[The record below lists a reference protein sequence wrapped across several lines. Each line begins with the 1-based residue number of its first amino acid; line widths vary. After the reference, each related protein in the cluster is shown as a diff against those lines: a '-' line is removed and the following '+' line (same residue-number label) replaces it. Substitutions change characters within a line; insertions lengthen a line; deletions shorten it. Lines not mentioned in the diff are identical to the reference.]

1 MLSVGQL
8 VHWSIW
14 IYFSKLLSVSQ
25 RLWSS
30 MGGLFRASE
39 GSALAGAEAL
49 RAPWPLRWWPSSAPS
64 SFFKRWVTD
73 ISPSPCS
80 LWSTNSYPPSAWRFK
95 CNHCDYLFSIVTTLN
110 NHITYRHLDF
120 NILILT
126 EVEDW
131 LLHSDSSFVFCRRPL
146 TFPFEKFDFPTT

>member
-1 MLSVGQL
+1 MTAKNFPAQQMCSLL
-8 VHWSIW
+8 VNWSTGRFEYTFLNYYQCHKDCGAAW
-14 IYFSKLLSVSQ
+14 VA
-25 RLWSS
+25 SS
-30 MGGLFRASE
+30 AP
-39 GSALAGAEAL
+39 A
-49 RAPWPLRWWPSSAPS
+49 RAPWPLRWWPSPAPS